1 MTERPGA
8 AKYLTAT
15 KATNHKAACTEL
27 GFTGVAIKQRA
38 KPWSEGYTNP
48 GVIAIGEQFVMRVRG
63 QHEFPNTGIS
73 GATQGQAVYI
83 VAATNALTLTASG
96 NVPFGY
102 VAELP
107 GGNRGVPTGRLRID
121 IERKPPVVA

>member
-1 MTERPGA
+1 MTERPGR
-8 AKYLTAT
+8 AKYVIAT
-15 KATNHKAACTEL
+15 KAVAHKAPATEL
-27 GFTGVAIKQRA
+27 GFTGVAIKQKA
-38 KPWSEGYTNP
+38 APWSEGLVSP
-48 GVIAIGEQFVMRVRG
+48 GLIAIGEQFVMRVRG

-73 GATQGQAVYI
+73 GATLGQAVYI
-83 VAATNALTLTASG
+83 IAATNALTLTASG

-107 GGNRGVPTGRLRID
+107 GSSRSVPTGRLRID